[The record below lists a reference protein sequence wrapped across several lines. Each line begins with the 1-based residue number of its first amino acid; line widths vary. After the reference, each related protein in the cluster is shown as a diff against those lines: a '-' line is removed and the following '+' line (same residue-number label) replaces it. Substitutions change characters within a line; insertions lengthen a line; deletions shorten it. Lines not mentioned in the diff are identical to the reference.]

1 MSSDIAPSLRVRT
14 ILHFHDML
22 TTITTLMAIAGYL
35 TATWLTYGQLN
46 NDPHLGPRPSASV
59 AWAIGLAIVCHASA
73 VFPGINNL
81 TALNLALGST
91 ISIVALAIVALFLL
105 SAVRQPILALGFL
118 VLPVAAAAVAIG
130 SIFPGDPHPLRL
142 TSGLALA
149 HSLIAALAYAF
160 LSLAVTQAML
170 VRVQERSLRQK
181 HSLGMIRSLPPVETL
196 ETLLFQLITVGFVLL
211 SITLLSGIS
220 FSNQLFGKAF
230 VFNHHAV
237 LSLLAWCSFATLLGG
252 RVFAG
257 WRGQFAVQW
266 TLASFILLLLAYF
279 GTRFVLEVLLAQP

>member
-1 MSSDIAPSLRVRT
+1 
-14 ILHFHDML
+14 ML

-35 TATWLTYGQLN
+35 TATWLAYGQLN
-46 NDPHLGPRPSASV
+46 KDPQLSPRPSASF
-59 AWAIGLAIVCHASA
+59 AWAMGVAIACHAGA

-81 TALNLALGST
+81 ATLNLALGST
-91 ISIVALAIVALFLL
+91 ISIVALIIVALFLL
-105 SAVRQPILALGFL
+105 SAVRQPILALAFL

-149 HSLIAALAYAF
+149 HSLVAGLAYAL

-170 VRVQERSLRQK
+170 VRVQERSLRQR
-181 HSLGMIRSLPPVETL
+181 HSLGMIRSLPPVETM
-196 ETLLFQLITVGFVLL
+196 ETLLFQLISVGFVLL
-211 SITLLSGIS
+211 SITLLSGIG

-230 VFNHHAV
+230 VFNHHSV

-279 GTRFVLEVLLAQP
+279 GTRFILEVLLAQL

>member
-1 MSSDIAPSLRVRT
+1 
-14 ILHFHDML
+14 ML

-35 TATWLTYGQLN
+35 TATWRTYGQLN
-46 NDPHLGPRPSASV
+46 NDPRLIPRPNASV
-59 AWAIGLAIVCHASA
+59 AWTIGVAIVCHASA

-81 TALNLALGST
+81 AALNLALGST
-91 ISIVALAIVALFLL
+91 ISIVALVIVALFLV
-105 SAVRQPILALGFL
+105 SAVRQPILALALF

-130 SIFPGDPHPLRL
+130 SMFPGDPHPLRL

-149 HSLIAALAYAF
+149 HSLVAGLAYAF
-160 LSLAVTQAML
+160 LSLAVTQAVL
-170 VRVQERSLRQK
+170 ARVQERSLRQR
-181 HSLGMIRSLPPVETL
+181 HALGMIRSLPPVETM

-211 SITLLSGIS
+211 SITLLSGIG
-220 FSNQLFGKAF
+220 FSSQLFGKAF
-230 VFNHHAV
+230 VFNHHTV

-252 RVFAG
+252 RLFAG

>member
-1 MSSDIAPSLRVRT
+1 
-14 ILHFHDML
+14 ML

-35 TATWLTYGQLN
+35 TATWLAYGQLN
-46 NDPHLGPRPSASV
+46 NDPRLSSRPSASL
-59 AWAIGLAIVCHASA
+59 AWAIGVAIICHAGA
-73 VFPGINNL
+73 VFPGINNF

-91 ISIVALAIVALFLL
+91 ISIAALVIVTLFLV
-105 SAVRQPILALGFL
+105 SAMRQPILALAFL

-149 HSLIAALAYAF
+149 HSLVAGLAYAF

-170 VRVQERSLRQK
+170 VRVQERSLRQR

-211 SITLLSGIS
+211 SITLLSGIG

-252 RVFAG
+252 RVLAG